1 VALGCLGWMPNHF
14 EDYTLSDLIKA
25 CEGRDEHLKIER
37 DTQVE
42 IARAVSFYSVI
53 GSAKKGFKYSDIA
66 MPWDKVIKK
75 ELKMA
80 RVTKREK

>member
-1 VALGCLGWMPNHF
+1 MPNHF
-14 EDYTLSDLIKA
+14 EVYTLSDLIKA
-25 CEGRDEHLKIER
+25 CEGRDEYLKFER

-42 IARAVSFYSVI
+42 IARAVSFYTVI
-53 GSAKKGFKYSDIA
+53 SKAKKGFKYSDIA
-66 MPWDKVIKK
+66 MPWDKEVKR